1 MPFHLYSPREQFG
14 VRDRISRVCFLP
26 NRAISMQH
34 GIDCVWVAIHALVLL
49 RFYVLTS
56 IFFGMP
62 CYRQKRLW
70 CILSSDWSW
79 QCLWIEIEM
88 SCTPAWVVSHL
99 IGSRS
104 RARHENWK
112 RIFEIPYCRTIREIP
127 LNVSETYCLDHSR
140 TCLACILH
148 TSDFLK
154 CWRNGEKNPFFN
166 SRIPNVFGK
175 FDNAIGKKFIESMN
189 LTLEISR
196 LKILAPFTICEISHV
211 LLV

>member
-1 MPFHLYSPREQFG
+1 MNMRIIVHSLSVTKLKIYNNFFPYLHWFFTLVFLG
-14 VRDRISRVCFLP
+14 VFYNLSITTPLL
-26 NRAISMQH
+26 
-34 GIDCVWVAIHALVLL
+34 VW
-49 RFYVLTS
+49 LTDTNS
-56 IFFGMP
+56 
-62 CYRQKRLW
+62 
-70 CILSSDWSW
+70 
-79 QCLWIEIEM
+79 
-88 SCTPAWVVSHL
+88 SCTPAWVVSYL

-112 RIFEIPYCRTIREIP
+112 RIFEIPYRRTIPEIP
-127 LNVSETYCLDHSR
+127 LHVSETYRLDHSR

-148 TSDFLK
+148 TSDFLE

-189 LTLEISR
+189 LTLGISR
-196 LKILAPFTICEISHV
+196 LKIFAPFTICEISHV